1 MVLSS
6 KERSAIWRQKLSK
19 KREIVLYEYKR
30 KERERRKGMIGQN
43 RKSIMDMS
51 SREQGKKWKDDSTE
65 KQINKRKRYNFKIT
79 RNTSN
84 LPPLQ
89 YQEDVEI
96 RADRMRRLG
105 WKIK

>member
-1 MVLSS
+1 M
-6 KERSAIWRQKLSK
+6 
-19 KREIVLYEYKR
+19 
-30 KERERRKGMIGQN
+30 
-43 RKSIMDMS
+43 
-51 SREQGKKWKDDSTE
+51 DDSTE
-65 KQINKRKRYNFKIT
+65 KQIKKRKRYNFKIT

-105 WKIK
+105 